1 MILEI
6 NGKNYELKFG
16 FDFLEY
22 LNKHNSLTMEM
33 NGQVMNSGMGGATLL
48 ASTLQTKMP
57 STLFKTIK
65 AATSHL
71 PQKPSDADIEAYINK
86 LAEDD
91 DEYNL
96 VFEEIEEGLKSN
108 PLSGEKWGFPSR
120 KQRTSRRKTNKLH
133 HRRVPSHSDRAVWL
147 IVRANKNTDFIR
159 ICTLFTGSPSQAAR

>member
-22 LNKHNSLTMEM
+22 LNKNNSLTMEM

-48 ASTLQTKMP
+48 ASTLQTRMP

-71 PQKPSDADIEAYINK
+71 SQKPSDADIERYINT

-91 DEYNL
+91 EEYNL
-96 VFEEIEEGLKSN
+96 VFEEIEEGLKKQ
-108 PLSGEKWGFPSR
+108 PATRREMGLSKP
-120 KQRTSRRKTNKLH
+120 KATNKQTE
-133 HRRVPSHSDRAVWL
+133 
-147 IVRANKNTDFIR
+147 NE
-159 ICTLFTGSPSQAAR
+159 